1 MTDELLQR
9 ARAFAVE
16 AHGAQRYGDKPYIYH
31 LDQVVGLVESYGNDA
46 QIIGYL
52 HDVVEDTPVNR
63 LEVAEVFGHFVGAC
77 VEIVTDE
84 PGRTRGERKRKT
96 NQKMRRVS
104 GSHELALV
112 VKAADR
118 LANVTVCLTEQDST
132 RLDMYLREQAVFR
145 SAVYRKGL
153 CDEIWSRLNECLRG
167 L

>member
-1 MTDELLQR
+1 MSDELLHR
-9 ARAFAVE
+9 ARVFAIE
-16 AHGAQRYGDKPYIYH
+16 AHGGQRYGDKPYIYH
-31 LDQVVGLVESYGNDA
+31 LDQVAGLVESYGNDA

-63 LEVAEVFGHFVGAC
+63 FEVAEVFGHFVGAC

-84 PGRTRGERKRKT
+84 PGRTREERKRKT
-96 NQKMRRVS
+96 NQKMCRVS

-118 LANVTVCLTEQDST
+118 LANVTACITE
-132 RLDMYLREQAVFR
+132 RNGHLLERYLREQAVFR

-153 CDEIWSRLNECLRG
+153 CDDIWSRISECLKA
-167 L
+167 

>member
-1 MTDELLQR
+1 MNDELLHR

-31 LDQVVGLVESYGNDA
+31 LDQVAGLVESYGNDA
-46 QIIGYL
+46 QAIGYL

-84 PGRTRGERKRKT
+84 PGRTREERKRKT

-118 LANVTVCLTEQDST
+118 LANVTACITE
-132 RLDMYLREQAVFR
+132 RNNVLLERYLREQAVFR

-153 CDEIWSRLNECLRG
+153 CDDIWTRLSECLKA
-167 L
+167 

>member
-1 MTDELLQR
+1 MNDELLHR

-31 LDQVVGLVESYGNDA
+31 LDQVAGLVESYGNDA
-46 QIIGYL
+46 QVIGYL

-84 PGRTRGERKRKT
+84 PGRTREERKRKT

-118 LANVTVCLTEQDST
+118 LANVTACITE
-132 RLDMYLREQAVFR
+132 RNNVLLERYLREQAVFR

-153 CDEIWSRLNECLRG
+153 CDDIWTRLSECLKA
-167 L
+167 

>member
-1 MTDELLQR
+1 MSEELLHR

-16 AHGAQRYGDKPYIYH
+16 AHGAQRYGDKPYVYH
-31 LDQVVGLVESYGNDA
+31 LDQVAGLVEFYGNDA
-46 QIIGYL
+46 QVIGYL

-84 PGRTRGERKRKT
+84 PGRTREERKRKT

-118 LANVTVCLTEQDST
+118 LANVTACITERNDVLLE
-132 RLDMYLREQAVFR
+132 RYLREQAVFR

-153 CDEIWSRLNECLRG
+153 CDDIWSRLSECLKA
-167 L
+167 

>member
-1 MTDELLQR
+1 MSEELLHR
-9 ARAFAVE
+9 AGAFAAE
-16 AHGAQRYGDKPYIYH
+16 AHGAQRYGKKPYVYH
-31 LDQVVGLVESYGNDA
+31 LDQVAGLVESYGNDA
-46 QIIGYL
+46 QVIGYL

-63 LEVAEVFGHFVGAC
+63 LEVVEVFGHFVGAC

-84 PGRTRGERKRKT
+84 PGRTREERKRKT

-118 LANVTVCLTEQDST
+118 LANVTACITE
-132 RLDMYLREQAVFR
+132 RNGVLLERYLREQAVFR

-153 CDEIWSRLNECLRG
+153 CDDIWSRLSECLKA
-167 L
+167 

>member
-1 MTDELLQR
+1 MNDELLHR
-9 ARAFAVE
+9 ARTFAVE

-31 LDQVVGLVESYGNDA
+31 LDQVAGLVESYGNDA

-52 HDVVEDTPVNR
+52 HDVVEDTAVNR

-84 PGRTRGERKRKT
+84 PGRTREERKRKT

-112 VKAADR
+112 VKVADR
-118 LANVTVCLTEQDST
+118 LANVTACITERNDVLLE
-132 RLDMYLREQAVFR
+132 RYLREQAVFR

-153 CDEIWSRLNECLRG
+153 CDDIWTRLSACLKA
-167 L
+167 